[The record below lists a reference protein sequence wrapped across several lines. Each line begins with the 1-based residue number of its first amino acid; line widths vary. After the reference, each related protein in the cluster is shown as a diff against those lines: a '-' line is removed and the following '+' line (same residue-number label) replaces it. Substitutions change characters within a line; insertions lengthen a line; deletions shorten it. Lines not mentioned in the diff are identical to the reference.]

1 MMKEMSLLKNFIFAI
16 IANNAKNSILSD
28 PSPSEKIF
36 GHSIN
41 ISNIGMLETL
51 RLMNLTENLRLD
63 QLEIRDLE
71 CRAPQ

>member
-1 MMKEMSLLKNFIFAI
+1 MKKMSLLKNVIIAI

-28 PSPSEKIF
+28 QSSNRKVF
-36 GHSIN
+36 GHLIN
-41 ISNIGMLETL
+41 IPNIGMLETL

-63 QLEIRDLE
+63 QLEIRNLE